1 MCSIGNCEDTS
12 ESVKLLMQKP
22 QWKQRKEGKTGK
34 EILSLCLLSTGAG
47 QEVVI
52 SLIMQFL
59 FLQVNSI

>member
-1 MCSIGNCEDTS
+1 
-12 ESVKLLMQKP
+12 MQKP